1 MHVHKKDIKVKISLG
16 RKLID
21 TLTLLDPSKEVIVPL
36 SQKISEDKIVIACH
50 TTVALADG
58 TFSLGSVSIPQQII
72 YNGGLDT
79 YTQWITLF
87 EHDDDDEY
95 DGEMGIDDDEDPRIS
110 VRFVTAKDE
119 QLVTKE
125 PLAKPKQAFAASSNR
140 NTETSYKN
148 FDEVPITQQRQSSQ
162 KLYDDASAPT
172 QQRRGSPKQYENE
185 MPLTKQIRA
194 SPEFAKSSYSKP
206 VQGKASTNSIKNK
219 TDTLIPAQKSSP
231 NDNKVKQINALNS
244 NEKTPAQF
252 SQKNI
257 QIDIPYSTVSD
268 IEQEL
273 AKNPNYAHDP

>member
-1 MHVHKKDIKVKISLG
+1 MHVLKKDVKIKVSLG

-21 TLTLLDPSKEVIVPL
+21 TLSMTDPSKEVIVPL

-119 QLVTKE
+119 QLIKE
-125 PLAKPKQAFAASSNR
+125 PPAKPKQAFAANTVK
-140 NTETSYKN
+140 NTEISYKS
-148 FDEVPITQQRQSSQ
+148 FDEVPIAQQRQASQ
-162 KLYDDASAPT
+162 KLYDDTSVSSLQKRAT
-172 QQRRGSPKQYENE
+172 PKQYEE
-185 MPLTKQIRA
+185 VPITKQMRA
-194 SPEFAKSSYSKP
+194 SPEFAKSTS
-206 VQGKASTNSIKNK
+206 
-219 TDTLIPAQKSSP
+219 
-231 NDNKVKQINALNS
+231 
-244 NEKTPAQF
+244 
-252 SQKNI
+252 
-257 QIDIPYSTVSD
+257 
-268 IEQEL
+268 
-273 AKNPNYAHDP
+273 